1 MKFSPHFF
9 IACLAMIA
17 FACTPPMYLSTARK
31 SEALPEFNNIV
42 LDFIREYP
50 ADGTHKYWWPRKGES
65 NYSGCTRDLYLGGE
79 CVMKGEPQKR
89 TFCCGMTLEIFLVS
103 YEKWLEKHGG
113 ENASLISSDKWKRF
127 QKLWF
132 VLNTNGPG
140 PSAALEEFRLG
151 RTIEPDMA
159 LPGDF
164 VQIWRTPEDVLAGP
178 TIEPDMALPGD
189 FVQFWRNPE
198 EFRRGRTI
206 EPDMALPPG
215 DLAQIWRGLKIVKEI
230 PTGHS
235 VIFLNWVR
243 DKADKIEGVHYWST
257 QVVTNGIGDR
267 TEYFGSNGGIARE
280 NTYFARVMPWAATT
294 DSAIS
299 TGFENLVR

>member
-1 MKFSPHFF
+1 MKVGSHFF
-9 IACLAMIA
+9 MACLAMTA
-17 FACTPPMYLSTARK
+17 FACTPPMYLSTAEK
-31 SEALPEFNNIV
+31 SGTLPEFNNIV
-42 LDFIREYP
+42 LDIIREYP
-50 ADGTHKYWWPRKGES
+50 ADGTHKYWWPKKGEG
-65 NYSGCTRDLYLGGE
+65 NYSGSTRDLYLCGE

-89 TFCCGMTLEIFLVS
+89 TFCCGLTLEVFLVS

-113 ENASLISSDKWKRF
+113 ENDSLISPDKWKRF

-151 RTIEPDMA
+151 LTIEPDMA

-164 VQIWRTPEDVLAGP
+164 VQIWRTPEEVLLGP

-189 FVQFWRNPE
+189 FVQFWLTPE

-215 DLAQIWRGLKIVKEI
+215 DLAQIWRALKMGKEI

-243 DKADKIEGVHYWST
+243 DNADKIEGMHYWST

-294 DSAIS
+294 DSATFTRIQ
-299 TGFENLVR
+299 NLVH